1 MKRQIN
7 ASTFDYSIQNISRFP
22 SIKEFKVYYY
32 YCKKY
37 VLQYYK
43 HIRVIEKKE
52 RERKREREK
61 ERERERH
68 RDRQT
73 DRQTERDTD
82 RQTDRERKRE
92 RQANKFRNVIFIC

>member
-52 RERKREREK
+52 REK

-73 DRQTERDTD
+73 ETQIDRQTEKEKERD
-82 RQTDRERKRE
+82 RQI
-92 RQANKFRNVIFIC
+92 NLGM

>member
-61 ERERERH
+61 ERERERDTET
-68 RDRQT
+68 DRQT
-73 DRQTERDTD
+73 DRQRETQID
-82 RQTDRERKRE
+82 RQTEKEKERDR
-92 RQANKFRNVIFIC
+92 QINLGM